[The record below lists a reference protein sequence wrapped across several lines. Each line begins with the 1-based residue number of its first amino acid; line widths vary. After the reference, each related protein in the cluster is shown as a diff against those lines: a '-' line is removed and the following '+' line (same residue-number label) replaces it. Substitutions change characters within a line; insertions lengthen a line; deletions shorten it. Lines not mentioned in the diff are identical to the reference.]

1 MKKINVLWA
10 IDHVCYDGSLHGGGR
25 LFWNIL
31 NQFDRDRFHIVPCML
46 RANDTLRDLFKNAP
60 VPVKILDKGKFD
72 PFTLNTFLQLIRQED
87 IQVMHLHCY
96 ASSTFGRLAGLI
108 KGIPTIIHDY
118 DTEVYFP
125 YPSYLKLADRLLA
138 PNTNGAIAAS
148 PMCKRFLM
156 QKRNIDESKIKMM
169 FHAIPPE
176 KFKGIESER
185 RAALRSQLGLNPETK
200 ILGTVTKLG
209 PQRGNELLI
218 KAFAQVAQVQS
229 DSVLIINYQ
238 LTRFHRLPSKAYVEI
253 AQADLDDTVNQLRIL
268 AEKLEI
274 ADRVHLIERGHDV
287 EEWGSILDIFIAPFQ
302 SERFSSVY
310 LLEAMAQGQPVIA
323 TDLGEQR
330 EIINDGEN
338 GYLIP
343 TDDADTLAK
352 KALYLL
358 QNPDT
363 LSAFGDR
370 ARARAKQYSI
380 PSYVERLQDYYTK
393 LAIAANPSLI
403 LTN

>member
-1 MKKINVLWA
+1 MTKINVLWA

-46 RANDTLRDLFKNAP
+46 RANDTLRDLFKDAP
-60 VPVKILDKGKFD
+60 VAVKILDKGKFD

-148 PMCKRFLM
+148 PMVKRFLIE
-156 QKRNIDESKIKMM
+156 KRKIEESKIQMM

-176 KFKGIESER
+176 KFELVNSDR
-185 RAALRSQLGLNPETK
+185 QMMLRQKLGLNPETK
-200 ILGTVTKLG
+200 VLGTVTKLG

-218 KAFAQVAQVQS
+218 EAFAKIAQVYP
-229 DSVLIINYQ
+229 DSALVINYQ

-253 AQADLDDTVNQLRIL
+253 SQADLDDTVDRLRTL

-274 ADRVHLIERGHDV
+274 AERVHLIERLPNADQ
-287 EEWGSILDIFIAPFQ
+287 WKSIIDIFVAPFL
-302 SERFSSVY
+302 SERFSSVH
-310 LLEAMAQGQPVIA
+310 LLEAMAQGQAVIA
-323 TDLGEQR
+323 TNLGEQR

-343 TDDADTLAK
+343 IDDADALAE
-352 KALYLL
+352 KALNLL
-358 QNPDT
+358 QNPDL
-363 LSAFGDR
+363 LSSFSDR
-370 ARARAKQYSI
+370 AIARAKQYSI
-380 PSYVERLQDYYTK
+380 QSHVERLQDYYTK
-393 LAIAANPSLI
+393 LVTAVH
-403 LTN
+403 